1 MTYNAKANPTYSGKD
16 HLAVNTGYTSVISA
30 SGQVEYPACKG
41 FLMGPDA
48 EIFITASD
56 GTKSLIPVGSNET
69 IGIVPISIIGY
80 NTAAGGAT
88 GANVTLLY

>member
-41 FLMGPDA
+41 FLMGPDT

-56 GTKSLIPVGSNET
+56 GTYVHL
-69 IGIVPISIIGY
+69 PIRRKNLFGKHLQ
-80 NTAAGGAT
+80 TFAKMCP
-88 GANVTLLY
+88 

>member
-1 MTYNAKANPTYSGKD
+1 MAYSTNNSVTYEGSD
-16 HLAVNTGYTSVISA
+16 QVAVNTGYTSVISA

-41 FLMGPDA
+41 FLMGPDT

-80 NTAAGGAT
+80 NTASGGAT